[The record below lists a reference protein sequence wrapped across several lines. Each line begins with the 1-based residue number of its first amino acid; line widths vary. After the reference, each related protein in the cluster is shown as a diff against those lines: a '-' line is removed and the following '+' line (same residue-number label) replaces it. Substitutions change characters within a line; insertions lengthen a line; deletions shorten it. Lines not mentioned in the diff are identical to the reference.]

1 MALDLDFF
9 KDIGR
14 SALDVGRGVVD
25 FFRSPNM
32 ETVKT
37 VGSAVV
43 SVGSA
48 IRSASSDFKAG
59 EITGLADPSVNLG
72 QFKVRGTTRS
82 DAGVS
87 SYGDIPEASFYK
99 YAQLQNTVRYLYNQ
113 KARYKTIAK
122 TGKA

>member
-9 KDIGR
+9 KEVGR

-72 QFKVRGTTRS
+72 QYKVRGTSRS
-82 DAGVS
+82 DAGIS

>member
-14 SALDVGRGVVD
+14 SAMDVGRGVVD
-25 FFRSPNM
+25 FFRSPSM
-32 ETVKT
+32 DTVKD

-48 IRSASSDFKAG
+48 IRSAGSDFKATPP
-59 EITGLADPSVNLG
+59 TGLADPNVNLG
-72 QFKVRGTTRS
+72 QFKVRGTSRS
-82 DAGVS
+82 VAGQS
-87 SYGDIPEASFYK
+87 SFGDIAEASFYK

-122 TGKA
+122 TGKG

>member
-9 KDIGR
+9 KDVGR

>member
-9 KDIGR
+9 KDIGK
-14 SALDVGRGVVD
+14 SAMNVGRGVVD
-25 FFRSPNM
+25 FFKSPNM
-32 ETVKT
+32 ETVKD

-48 IRSASSDFKAG
+48 IRAAGSDFKA
-59 EITGLADPSVNLG
+59 EPPTGLVDPSVNLG
-72 QFKVRGTTRS
+72 QFKIRGTSRS

-122 TGKA
+122 TGKG

>member
-1 MALDLDFF
+1 MALDLGFL
-9 KDIGR
+9 KDLGKGAVDI
-14 SALDVGRGVVD
+14 GRGVVD

>member
-9 KDIGR
+9 KDVGR
-14 SALDVGRGVVD
+14 SALDVGKGVVD

-72 QFKVRGTTRS
+72 QYKVRGTSRS
-82 DAGVS
+82 DAGIS

-113 KARYKTIAK
+113 KARYKSIAK
-122 TGKA
+122 AKS

>member
-113 KARYKTIAK
+113 KSRYKAIAK
-122 TGKA
+122 AKG